1 MAVFEAVLR
10 EPASHA
16 QLSSLLL
23 AKMHLRLELCM
34 AHVLHW
40 SRLAKRLKMV
50 HAGLFHPVET
60 KADGVAVL
68 WYLLDSLHLTCPAAF
83 HKRH

>member
-10 EPASHA
+10 EPASHV

-23 AKMHLRLELCM
+23 ANVHLRLEFCF

-40 SRLAKRLKMV
+40 SWLAKWIKTV
-50 HAGLFHPVET
+50 HAGLFRPVET

-68 WYLLDSLHLTCPAAF
+68 WYLLDSLHLTCPDAF
-83 HKRH
+83 HRGH